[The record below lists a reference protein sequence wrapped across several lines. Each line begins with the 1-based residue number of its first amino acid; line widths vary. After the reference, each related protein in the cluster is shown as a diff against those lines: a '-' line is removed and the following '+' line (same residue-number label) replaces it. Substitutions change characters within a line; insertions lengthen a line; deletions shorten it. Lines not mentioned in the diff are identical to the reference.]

1 MKNEFL
7 EALKKNKVAQM
18 GGIVNKSVSLDDMD
32 LSELR
37 EKYPEIK
44 ARSKAE
50 FLKKL
55 NENV

>member
-1 MKNEFL
+1 MKNQFL
-7 EALKKNKVAQM
+7 EALKRNKAAQM
-18 GGIVNKSVSLDDMD
+18 GRIVNKSVSIDDMD

>member
-1 MKNEFL
+1 MKNAFL
-7 EALKKNKVAQM
+7 EMLQKNKVAQM
-18 GGIVNKSVSLDDMD
+18 GKVVNKSVSLDDMD

-37 EKYPEIK
+37 EKHPEIK

-55 NENV
+55 KENV

>member
-1 MKNEFL
+1 MKNQFL
-7 EALKKNKVAQM
+7 EALKRNKAAQM
-18 GGIVNKSVSLDDMD
+18 GRIVKKSVSLNEMD

>member
-1 MKNEFL
+1 MKNQFL
-7 EALKKNKVAQM
+7 EALKRNKAAQM
-18 GGIVNKSVSLDDMD
+18 GRIVNKSVSLNDMD

-37 EKYPEIK
+37 EKHPEIK

>member
-18 GGIVNKSVSLDDMD
+18 GRIVNKSVSLDDMD

-37 EKYPEIK
+37 GKYPEIK

>member
-7 EALKKNKVAQM
+7 EALKRNKAAQM
-18 GGIVNKSVSLDDMD
+18 GRVVNKSVSLDDMD

>member
-1 MKNEFL
+1 MNKFVEI
-7 EALKKNKVAQM
+7 LKASKAAQM
-18 GGIVNKSVSLDDMD
+18 GRIVKKSVSLDDMD

-55 NENV
+55 TENV

>member
-1 MKNEFL
+1 MKNQFL
-7 EALKKNKVAQM
+7 EALKRNKAAQM
-18 GGIVNKSVSLDDMD
+18 GRIVNKSVSLNEMD

>member
-7 EALKKNKVAQM
+7 EALKRNKATQM
-18 GGIVNKSVSLDDMD
+18 GRIVNKSVSLDDMD

-37 EKYPEIK
+37 DKYPEIK

>member
-1 MKNEFL
+1 MKNAFL
-7 EALKKNKVAQM
+7 QMLQKNKVAQM
-18 GGIVNKSVSLDDMD
+18 GKVVNKSVSLEDMD

-37 EKYPEIK
+37 KKHPEIK

-55 NENV
+55 KENV